1 MVVIHLGDLHFG
13 KNLAEYSLIEDQHY
27 ILNQILDI
35 IDEKN
40 VWEVYYGIKGLHGRI
55 LFMDVFGRI

>member
-1 MVVIHLGDLHFG
+1 M
-13 KNLAEYSLIEDQHY
+13 
-27 ILNQILDI
+27 I